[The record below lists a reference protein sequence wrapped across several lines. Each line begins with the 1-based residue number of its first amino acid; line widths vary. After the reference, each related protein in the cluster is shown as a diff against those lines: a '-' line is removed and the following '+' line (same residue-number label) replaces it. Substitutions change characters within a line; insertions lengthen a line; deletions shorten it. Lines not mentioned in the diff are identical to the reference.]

1 MKGEPTGFWA
11 KLNQGEDGNILE
23 WHPLMA
29 HSADVAAVTETLLNK
44 TILNQR
50 VAALIG
56 WEKLSEAQ
64 IARLSA
70 LAAIHDAGKVNHG
83 FQNKMHKSKQPQ
95 AGHVTP
101 IIELLGAD
109 DKYVDKF
116 LLPLKIDI
124 ILQWFSDPHKAVQFL
139 FATWGHHGRPVPIQ
153 HHFKATLWEENA
165 VRNPQNGLKELG
177 KALQQWFPKA
187 FDEEIEPFPSD
198 PVFQHTFN
206 GLLTLAD
213 WLGSDPKF
221 FEFAEYDDNYI
232 KIARKNAEYAVE
244 KLALD
249 PKKPRKQLGSN
260 PIQFNRIADFKP
272 FEIQQ

>member
-177 KALQQWFPKA
+177 EALQQWFPKA

-213 WLGSDPKF
+213 
-221 FEFAEYDDNYI
+221 
-232 KIARKNAEYAVE
+232 
-244 KLALD
+244 
-249 PKKPRKQLGSN
+249 
-260 PIQFNRIADFKP
+260 
-272 FEIQQ
+272 